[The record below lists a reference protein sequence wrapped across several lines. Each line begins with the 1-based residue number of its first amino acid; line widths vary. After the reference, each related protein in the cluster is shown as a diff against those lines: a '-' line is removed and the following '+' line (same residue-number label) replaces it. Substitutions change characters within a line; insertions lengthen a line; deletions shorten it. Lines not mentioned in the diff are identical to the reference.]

1 LTLTPHG
8 KSAPDRYIGGMT
20 ITHLLATLP
29 VENDILPAPAP
40 DAGLLA
46 FLATRRSSKVG
57 QLGAP
62 GPDRETLEAILKL
75 AVRVPD
81 HGKMAPW
88 RFLVIGSDAA
98 VALGEK
104 AAAIAV
110 ANNPQAD
117 DTLAAFEW
125 GRFTRAPVC
134 LAVISSP
141 RPNPKVPIWE
151 QELSA
156 GALCHNICL
165 AARGFGFGATWLTEW
180 VAFDRAFAAH
190 LGLSDAERIAGFIYF
205 GTPTEAPTERPRP
218 DVSKLTT
225 WL

>member
-1 LTLTPHG
+1 
-8 KSAPDRYIGGMT
+8 MT
-20 ITHLLATLP
+20 INNLLATLP
-29 VENDILPAPAP
+29 VENDILPEPAP
-40 DAGLLA
+40 NTALLA

-62 GPDRETLEAILKL
+62 GPDRETIEAILHL

-88 RFLVIGSDAA
+88 RFMVIGSDGA
-98 VALGEK
+98 VKLGEK

-117 DTLAAFEW
+117 DTLAAFEL

-151 QELSA
+151 QELSS
-156 GALCHNICL
+156 GALCYNICL

-180 VAFDRAFAAH
+180 VAFDRDFADA
-190 LGLSDAERIAGFIYF
+190 LGLSIAERIAGFIYF
-205 GTPTEAPTERPRP
+205 GTPTEAPIERPRP